1 MSALLNLKQKASSI
15 DFSLESSNWW
25 FKPLTTIWAL
35 RYSGLNDNVATLGFM
50 KLYFTRICKITL
62 ICLSRDFSLHLL
74 GDVVIS
80 CIKEKDKNSHS
91 LAHTANHQMQLWKD
105 IFSSLHRWDFL
116 PHVNWLLLTKKYVI
130 HHVHTHPQYSKPYM
144 FVPSFSE
151 LCWPIHFFKN
161 TCMCWTDLF
170 CKFSTA
176 FPSSATDS
184 WGYVIFWSNCLQR
197 KNKPKAVLCLQAY
210 SSLREKR

>member
-151 LCWPIHFFKN
+151 LCWPIHFLKIHVCVELIYFVN
-161 TCMCWTDLF
+161 SQPHSPQVLQIHEVMSF
-170 CKFSTA
+170 SGVIACKERTS
-176 FPSSATDS
+176 
-184 WGYVIFWSNCLQR
+184 QR
-197 KNKPKAVLCLQAY
+197 QCCVSRHTLL
-210 SSLREKR
+210 